1 MAYDERYENG
11 NSMRQKD
18 LVLAT
23 NEFCFLQ
30 NKTNGQIKT
39 YSGPIMLTI
48 SQQES
53 LVVFDA
59 KSKQFKEVSNF
70 DQAKQLFVSA
80 PENWY
85 VILKNPAP
93 GDKYPEQGKAVL
105 SPDLEIGRKINL
117 RGPINF
123 SLFPGQMYKVIRG
136 HALRSNQYLLARV
149 YEAEA
154 ASKSEG
160 EMRDAEGNVI
170 KKNNATYVNG
180 QILVI
185 KGTEVSFYIPPTG
198 IEVIPVN
205 NDDKKG
211 YVREAVTLER
221 LEYCILKDED
231 GNKRYVHGPEVVF
244 PKPTETFVTSPK
256 GGYIFRAIELSPIS
270 GIYVKVIAEY
280 KDTDKEGNEV
290 VHPIGEEMFITGKDT
305 MIYYP
310 RPEHAIINYDGKM
323 MHHAIA
329 IPEGEG
335 RYIMNRLNGKINTIK
350 GPAMYLPD
358 PRTEVV
364 VKRKLTETQCHLWY
378 PGNRVVLEYNVGLT
392 EKAVEKGAAILNSID
407 SLTAY
412 CTATSSAS
420 TLANLEAKA
429 NISRGTSYT
438 KPRTVTLDTKL
449 DGVVSIDV
457 WTGYAVNVISK
468 SGERKVVCGPQTVLL
483 DYDQDLERLELS
495 TGRPKT
501 TDSLIKTVY
510 LRHENNKVSDL
521 INVETKD
528 FVRATV
534 KVSYCVDFDKEH
546 MDKWFAVDNYVK
558 YLTDRVR
565 SLLKRAAKE
574 YTIYDFYQNYS
585 DIVRSVTL
593 GLPYKTDKCVKN
605 DSDVADNKH
614 RGHRFFP
621 ENGMFI
627 HDVEVL
633 SIDVQRDV
641 ESLILDK
648 QTDMIRQV
656 LELADAQREAEIAE
670 ALSIA
675 EKKKQELRTQELLN
689 KMELQ
694 KKEAETKL
702 AIQAEINRKQEA
714 EDLAKKKAESDLQP
728 MIDAIAAAGIKRKNA
743 EHTAQIERM
752 NAENKAAQDHAKA
765 MADIETAQQAAYAE
779 TVKSIMESISP
790 DLIAAMEMN
799 GQCDVMATLA
809 KYMSPY
815 AIANG
820 ESVAETTQKLV
831 NGLPFDLKE
840 IMSKFKMD

>member
-1 MAYDERYENG
+1 MSYDERYENG
-11 NSMRQKD
+11 NTMRQKD

-39 YSGPIMLTI
+39 YTGPIMLTI

-53 LVVFDA
+53 LVVFDE
-59 KSKQFKEVSNF
+59 KTKQFKEVSNF

-93 GDKYPEQGKAVL
+93 GNIYPEKGKAVL

-123 SLFPGQMYKVIRG
+123 SLFPGQMSKVIRG

-170 KKNNATYVNG
+170 KKTNASYVNG

-198 IEVIPVN
+198 IEVIPVD
-205 NDDKKG
+205 NDARKG
-211 YVREAVTLER
+211 FVREAVTLER

-244 PKPTETFVTSPK
+244 PEPTESFVTSPK
-256 GGYIFRAIELSPIS
+256 GGFIFRAIELSKIS

-280 KDTDKEGNEV
+280 TDEKDV
-290 VHPIGEEMFITGKDT
+290 VHPVGEEQFITGADQ

-310 RPEHAIINYDGKM
+310 RPEHAIINYDGKL

-335 RYIMNRLNGKINTIK
+335 RYIMDRMTGEIK
-350 GPAMYLPD
+350 TVRGPAMYLPD

-364 VKRKLTETQCHLWY
+364 VKRKLTESQCNLWY
-378 PGNRVVLEYNVGLT
+378 PGNREVYLHNMNMT
-392 EKAVEKGAAILNSID
+392 EKSVEKEAASMNFID
-407 SLTAY
+407 SITAY
-412 CTATSSAS
+412 CTSTSTSS

-438 KPRTVTLDTKL
+438 KPRTITLDTKL
-449 DGVVSIDV
+449 DGAVSIDV

-468 SGERKVVCGPQTVLL
+468 SGEREVICGPQTILL

-495 TGRPKT
+495 TGKPKT
-501 TDSLIKTVY
+501 SDSTIKTVY
-510 LRHENNKVSDL
+510 LRHENNKVSDV
-521 INVETKD
+521 IQVETKD
-528 FVRATV
+528 FVRANV
-534 KVSYCVDFDKEH
+534 RVSYCVDFDKDY
-546 MDKWFAVDNYVK
+546 MDKWFAIDNYVK
-558 YLTDRVR
+558 YLCDRVR
-565 SLLKRAAKE
+565 SLLKRAVKE
-574 YTIYDFYQNYS
+574 YTIHEFYQNYS
-585 DIVRSVTL
+585 DIVRKVTL
-593 GLPYKTDKCVKN
+593 GLKDKN
-605 DSDVADNKH
+605 DGSEKAPHD
-614 RGHRFFP
+614 GHRFFK
-621 ENGMFI
+621 ENGMYI

-633 SIDVQRDV
+633 GLDV
-641 ESLILDK
+641 ERTVESMLLDK
-648 QTDMIRQV
+648 QHDMIRKT

-670 ALSIA
+670 ALTVA
-675 EKKKQELRTQELLN
+675 EQKKQELRTQTLLN
-689 KMELQ
+689 KMDLQ
-694 KKEAETKL
+694 
-702 AIQAEINRKQEA
+702 KQEA
-714 EDLAKKKAESDLQP
+714 EHKMEIQAKIARQQEAEELAKKQAERDMQP
-728 MIDAIAAAGIKRKNA
+728 MLDAIAEAGIKRQNA
-743 EHTAQIERM
+743 SHAATLEREAAELAQKE
-752 NAENKAAQDHAKA
+752 AHEKA
-765 MADIETAQQAAYAE
+765 MADIENAKQAAYAE
-779 TVKSIMESISP
+779 TVNKIMSSITP
-790 DLIAAMEMN
+790 DLIAAIEM
-799 GQCDVMATLA
+799 GGKCDLVSALA
-809 KYMSPY
+809 EHMSPY
-815 AIANG
+815 AIANNEG
-820 ESVAETTQKLV
+820 VAETADRLLR
-831 NGLPFDLKE
+831 GLPIDTSLKNILE
-840 IMSKFKMD
+840 GVSNN

>member
-1 MAYDERYENG
+1 MGYNEHYND

-18 LVLAT
+18 LVLAV

-39 YSGPIMLTI
+39 YTGPIMLTI

-53 LVVFDA
+53 LVVFDP
-59 KSKQFKEVSNF
+59 KTKQFKEVSNF
-70 DQAKQLFVSA
+70 DQAKQIFTSA

-93 GDKYPEQGKAVL
+93 GNVYPEKGKAVL
-105 SPDLEIGRKINL
+105 SPELEVGRKINL

-123 SLFPGQMYKVIRG
+123 SLFPGQMCKVIRG

-154 ASKSEG
+154 ASKSQG

-170 KKNNATYVNG
+170 TKNNETYVNG

-205 NDDKKG
+205 NDDREG

-244 PKPTETFVTSPK
+244 PEPTETFVTSPK
-256 GGYIFRAIELSPIS
+256 GGFIFRAIELSPIS

-280 KDTDKEGNEV
+280 TDEDGK
-290 VHPIGEEMFITGKDT
+290 VHPVGEEMFITGKDT

-310 RPEHAIINYDGKM
+310 RPEHAIINYDGKL

-335 RYIMNRLNGKINTIK
+335 RYIMNRLTGVINTVK

-364 VKRKLTETQCHLWY
+364 VLRKLTKSQCELWY
-378 PGNRVVLEYNVGLT
+378 PGNQAVLEYNIGLT
-392 EKAVEKGAAILNSID
+392 EKAVEKSTIRGASSD
-407 SLTAY
+407 SWAY
-412 CTATSSAS
+412 TTATSSMA

-438 KPRTVTLDTKL
+438 KPRTITLDNKFE
-449 DGVVSIDV
+449 GVVTVDI

-495 TGRPKT
+495 TGKPKT
-501 TDSLIKTVY
+501 TDRLFKTVY
-510 LRHENNKVSDL
+510 LKHENNKIADL
-521 INVETKD
+521 VNVETKD
-528 FVRATV
+528 FVNATI
-534 KVSYCVDFDKEH
+534 KVSYCVDFDKADQ
-546 MDKWFAVDNYVK
+546 DKWFAVDNYVK
-558 YLTDRVR
+558 YLCDRVR
-565 SLLKRAAKE
+565 SLLKRAAKD
-574 YTIYDFYQNYS
+574 YTIYEFYQNYS
-585 DIVRSVTL
+585 EIVRKVTL
-593 GLPYKTDKCVKN
+593 GLPMDDTTAIAE
-605 DSDVADNKH
+605 DVHA
-614 RGHRFFP
+614 GHRYFP

-627 HDVEVL
+627 RDVEVL
-633 SIDVQRDV
+633 SIEVQKDI
-641 ESLILDK
+641 EKMILDK
-648 QTDMIRQV
+648 HTDVIRQT
-656 LELADAQREAEIAE
+656 LELANAEREAEIAE
-670 ALSIA
+670 ALSVA
-675 EKKKQELRTQELLN
+675 EQKKQELRSQELLN
-689 KMELQ
+689 RMELQ
-694 KKEAETKL
+694 KKEAESKL
-702 AIQAEINRKQEA
+702 EIQAEINRRQEA
-714 EDLAKKKAESDLQP
+714 EDKAKKQAEVDMQAMVDLLNSASIARENAKHEATMQRL
-728 MIDAIAAAGIKRKNA
+728 AAENAAAEAHEREMAN
-743 EHTAQIERM
+743 IE
-752 NAENKAAQDHAKA
+752 AAKQS
-765 MADIETAQQAAYAE
+765 AYAE
-779 TVKSIMESISP
+779 TVKNIMESITP
-790 DLIAAMEMN
+790 DLIAALEIGGKADMME
-799 GQCDVMATLA
+799 TLA
-809 KYMSPY
+809 KHMSPY
-815 AIANG
+815 AMAKG
-820 ESVAETTQKLV
+820 ESVVETTQKLI
-831 NGLPFDLKE
+831 NGLPFDLQKVLLGAT
-840 IMSKFKMD
+840 DTQ